1 MKKYSIDSG
10 YWFPKDNFLGGLVY
24 YLSVD
29 VEDADGNPV
38 ELYAEIPVP
47 DYGEEVPNHD
57 WDMAAYSKMEEDII
71 KQAEAYGIDLE
82 MLDFKDDC
90 MDVIPS
96 FHTIYKNKKN
106 GHLTLPHSGIKN
118 RYEYYIATHREIL
131 QAIEEAPTWDAIES
145 GVYDAFCKE
154 LKLDYHSFDDPDELF
169 AAMRKVVE
177 KENKMV
183 SELEQTVITRLKE
196 K

>member
-10 YWFPKDNFLGGLVY
+10 YWFPKDNFFGGLVY

-29 VEDADGNPV
+29 VEDTDGNPI

-47 DYGEEVPNHD
+47 DEEEAPLHD
-57 WDMAAYSKMEEDII
+57 WDMAAYAKMEEDII
-71 KQAEAYGIDLE
+71 KQAEAYGINPE

-90 MDVIPS
+90 PEDPPM
-96 FHTIYKNKKN
+96 HTIYKNREN
-106 GHLTLPHSGIKN
+106 GHLTLPHSGIN
-118 RYEYYIATHREIL
+118 LNEYCIPTHREIL
-131 QAIEEAPTWDAIES
+131 QTIDEAPTWDAIEPE
-145 GVYDAFCKE
+145 VYDAFCKE

-183 SELEQTVITRLKE
+183 SELDRTVVTR
-196 K
+196 